1 MKKLFAGLVS
11 TLLTL
16 GIAVPAQAQVNASDS
31 VFSHAKGHRLS
42 VGGYGEV
49 AYSRNFYSDN
59 VYKYKSPG
67 VYKDADSHGRFD
79 IPHAVIYLGYDFG
92 VTHCLPAGYANR
104 LFCLFIVCVRQAGA
118 GAFARPRRA
127 SGRAR
132 NDL

>member
-11 TLLTL
+11 TLLAL

-59 VYKYKSPG
+59 VYK
-67 VYKDADSHGRFD
+67 
-79 IPHAVIYLGYDFG
+79 
-92 VTHCLPAGYANR
+92 
-104 LFCLFIVCVRQAGA
+104 
-118 GAFARPRRA
+118 
-127 SGRAR
+127 
-132 NDL
+132 